1 MAQPSASTV
10 ESAGLLHLKSARR
23 TCSIRAVH
31 RQLVLSKR
39 NSSGGRCQH
48 RGCPLS
54 SWGTVPAP
62 WLLSS
67 FLGVCGGASTMAA
80 LFLLR
85 EGCQHHG
92 CPLPSFQESVFF
104 EQTSKQN
111 PFWLGCSPVVEYL
124 PTLACI
130 MQVWRQSPVT

>member
-1 MAQPSASTV
+1 MSQPSASTV

-31 RQLVLSKR
+31 RRLVLSKR

-48 RGCPLS
+48 HGCPLS
-54 SWGTVPAP
+54 SQGMVPALQLP
-62 WLLSS
+62 SS
-67 FLGVCGGASTMAA
+67 FLGKDASTIAA

-92 CPLPSFQESVFF
+92 CPLPSFQESLSF
-104 EQTSKQN
+104 EQTNKQN